1 MNVTPLQSWIQER
14 THLARPSQEALRAY
28 QLEKVQTTLRYAQ
41 SKSRFYRERLGEID
55 VDAID
60 SFKTFET
67 IAFTTPEDIRHNAY
81 DFLCV
86 PTHEIERI
94 VTLNTSGTTGDEKRL
109 FFTHED
115 LETTID
121 FFHYGMRCLV
131 DERDK
136 VMVLLPGPSF
146 ASIGDLLKKALQRS
160 GIECIV
166 HGVLDDVEAAA
177 ACIFQ
182 NGITAI
188 VGIPM
193 QVSYLARMKKE
204 LFDTHIKK
212 VLLSTDYVADALVK
226 SLSRNG
232 TCQVFNHY
240 GMTEMGYGGGV
251 ECACLSGYHLRENDL
266 YFEIVDPMT
275 GKVVEDGTYGEVV
288 FTTLN
293 RQAMPL
299 IRYKT
304 GDRARFLVEPCA
316 CGTFLRRM
324 EKVRGRI
331 ENTLS
336 VEGHEITLRDLD
348 EIFLAYESLMDY
360 RVECYDPNRLHV
372 RLVLDKNTDAKAFQN
387 ALKQELHV
395 RFQSKFDFEI
405 EIEEDDRSSKITRS
419 MIKRKIHDC
428 RQGAKR

>member
-1 MNVTPLQSWIQER
+1 
-14 THLARPSQEALRAY
+14 
-28 QLEKVQTTLRYAQ
+28 
-41 SKSRFYRERLGEID
+41 
-55 VDAID
+55 
-60 SFKTFET
+60 
-67 IAFTTPEDIRHNAY
+67 
-81 DFLCV
+81 
-86 PTHEIERI
+86 
-94 VTLNTSGTTGDEKRL
+94 
-109 FFTHED
+109 
-115 LETTID
+115 
-121 FFHYGMRCLV
+121 
-131 DERDK
+131 
-136 VMVLLPGPSF
+136 
-146 ASIGDLLKKALQRS
+146 
-160 GIECIV
+160 

-266 YFEIVDPMT
+266 YFEIVDPIT

-304 GDRARFLVEPCA
+304 GDRARFLVETCA

>member
-1 MNVTPLQSWIQER
+1 
-14 THLARPSQEALRAY
+14 
-28 QLEKVQTTLRYAQ
+28 
-41 SKSRFYRERLGEID
+41 
-55 VDAID
+55 
-60 SFKTFET
+60 
-67 IAFTTPEDIRHNAY
+67 
-81 DFLCV
+81 
-86 PTHEIERI
+86 
-94 VTLNTSGTTGDEKRL
+94 
-109 FFTHED
+109 HED

-121 FFHYGMRCLV
+121 FFHCGMRCLV

-304 GDRARFLVEPCA
+304 GDRARFLVETCA

>member
-1 MNVTPLQSWIQER
+1 MKPTPLESWIIER
-14 THLARPSQEALRAY
+14 TRLETPSQEALKAY
-28 QLEKVQTTLRYAQ
+28 QLDRLKATLQYAQ
-41 SKSRFYRERLGEID
+41 SRSRFYHERLKGID
-55 VDAID
+55 WDTMD
-60 SFKTFET
+60 SFKAFET
-67 IAFTTPEDIRHNAY
+67 VAFTTPEDIRHNAY

-131 DERDK
+131 DENDK

-160 GIECIV
+160 RIECIV
-166 HGVLDDVEAAA
+166 HGILDDVEAAA

-182 NGITAI
+182 NGITCI

-193 QVSYLARMKKE
+193 QVAYLSRMKPE

-251 ECACLSGYHLRENDL
+251 ECDCLSGYHLRENDL
-266 YFEIVDPMT
+266 YFEIVDPIT

-304 GDRARFLVEPCA
+304 GDKARFLEEPCA

-336 VEGHEITLRDLD
+336 LEGQEITLRDLD
-348 EIFLAYESLMDY
+348 EIFLAYESVIDY
-360 RVECYDPNRLHV
+360 RVACYDPKRLHV
-372 RLVLDKNTDAKAFQN
+372 NLVLDKNSDTKAFQN
-387 ALKQELHV
+387 TIEKHLRM